1 MRRALLLTA
10 ILAGLA
16 LGYLYPPLDASRL
29 YVYPYWATN
38 PRADV
43 AHYPLG
49 GYFALFGEDSLN
61 SIRMYRSPVD
71 SMPYFRLVTKAG
83 DTVRFN
89 RGGIYTTGDVTA
101 DTFKGDG
108 SLLTGVS
115 GTPYDSAP
123 IAANAHAIQT
133 KDTTWIKAQAGSGS
147 TDSIQRGVWLGSGWL
162 KNDSTANVD
171 SGAVGT
177 WGDLRWLS
185 LLGKAADATGA
196 DSADLAKL
204 ARDADSL
211 DGHAASYF
219 ATAAAAAKAQDTA
232 NRALAG
238 PDTVGTRSFG
248 GGIWLAIAG
257 KAADASGADSADVG
271 VVSRS
276 CTGNAATADSSTGGA
291 TRATLAANSSLLQG
305 QDTTALW
312 NAKTLQGK
320 DTTDLDDAES
330 VSGNDSS
337 EIELRARIGAASGY
351 CGLDGSA
358 LVDGDDLPA
367 LSTTKK
373 GGAPA
378 TGTPSGK
385 FLRDD
390 ATWQTVGGSGTVTDF
405 HESLGVKLT
414 PNPITTS
421 GVVFLDTATV
431 HTWVSGWAPG
441 GTPDS
446 DYVRITADS
455 GRVKVLNAKV
465 QVNGGLYDGDT
476 TDADS
481 KHVDKGYV
489 DGVIHTQQ
497 HSITSTA
504 DHTSTATSGQ
514 MLKADANGLPVDAS
528 NTDAEVSAAV
538 SASHSNA
545 NDPSADEK
553 AALAGTDG
561 TPSVTNK
568 YVTNSDSRNSNARTP
583 TAHTDSH
590 KSGGSDDIPIDSL
603 AAATDN
609 TLLNATTSAHG
620 LVVKATAPAAGVRN
634 VLAIDNAETV
644 YKNAALVDNTNPEAL
659 GAVGPG
665 SQLVAARRDHVH
677 PMPAIRDTAAIVAGD
692 SADAARSDAA
702 DSAATYAG
710 DTAAVLR
717 AEAPTRDTS
726 LSNPSTIAVNAG
738 LYGQVTVTGLAQT
751 LTIGA
756 PTGSPLNGQ
765 RLTIRVKDDG
775 TTRTLS
781 WNAAFVAY
789 TDVTLSTGTTAGKTM
804 YWQALWNSTDSKWDV
819 LASQVAP

>member
-455 GRVKVLNAKV
+455 GRIKVLNGKMAAMA
-465 QVNGGLYDGDT
+465 GLYHADT
-476 TDADS
+476 SAAESAYVSSKTMTDADNA
-481 KHVDKGYV
+481 VRAAVRDTVGA
-489 DGVIHTQQ
+489 I
-497 HSITSTA
+497 A
-504 DHTSTATSGQ
+504 DINAATISG
-514 MLKADANGLPVDAS
+514 KD
-528 NTDAEVSAAV
+528 TSAAGLRGMYG
-538 SASHSNA
+538 SASV
-545 NDPSADEK
+545 DPSADEK

-568 YVTNSDSRNSNARTP
+568 YVTNSDSRNSDARTP

-590 KSGGSDDIPIDSL
+590 KSGGADDIPIDSL
-603 AAATDN
+603 AAAADN

-620 LVVKATAPAAGVRN
+620 LIVKAVAPAAGIRN
-634 VLAIDNAETV
+634 VVAIDNTETN
-644 YKNAALVDNTNPEAL
+644 YKVTALVDNTNPEAL

-665 SQLVAARRDHVH
+665 TQLVAARRDHVH

-702 DSAATYAG
+702 DSAAVYAG

-765 RLTIRVKDDG
+765 RLTIRIKDDG
-775 TTRTLS
+775 TTRPLS
-781 WNAAFVAY
+781 WNGAFKAY

-804 YWQALWNSTDSKWDV
+804 YWQALYNSTDSKWDV
-819 LASQVAP
+819 LASQGEP

>member
-1 MRRALLLTA
+1 MKLLLLILMAGTA
-10 ILAGLA
+10 LAA
-16 LGYLYPPLDASRL
+16 PL
-29 YVYPYWATN
+29 
-38 PRADV
+38 
-43 AHYPLG
+43 
-49 GYFALFGEDSLN
+49 YFAVSPDSHFVVLDRTGDTLWK
-61 SIRMYRSPVD
+61 SHAVATD
-71 SMPYFRLVTKAG
+71 SFFPGLDILGSTWLQAG
-83 DTVRFN
+83 DT
-89 RGGIYTTGDVTA
+89 I
-101 DTFKGDG
+101 
-108 SLLTGVS
+108 
-115 GTPYDSAP
+115 
-123 IAANAHAIQT
+123 H
-133 KDTTWIKAQAGSGS
+133 
-147 TDSIQRGVWLGSGWL
+147 
-162 KNDSTANVD
+162 
-171 SGAVGT
+171 
-177 WGDLRWLS
+177 
-185 LLGKAADATGA
+185 
-196 DSADLAKL
+196 
-204 ARDADSL
+204 L
-211 DGHAASYF
+211 D
-219 ATAAAAAKAQDTA
+219 TAAARTWLAGYFLGLTDVAANSYQLLGQDTA
-232 NRALAG
+232 ALRLMYG
-238 PDTVGTRSFG
+238 S
-248 GGIWLAIAG
+248 
-257 KAADASGADSADVG
+257 AADDHARQHSITSTSDHTSTATSGQILQANADGLPVDASNTDAEVAAAVSASHAQNTD
-271 VVSRS
+271 
-276 CTGNAATADSSTGGA
+276 
-291 TRATLAANSSLLQG
+291 
-305 QDTTALW
+305 
-312 NAKTLQGK
+312 
-320 DTTDLDDAES
+320 TDLDATFEATFEK
-330 VSGNDSS
+330 VANK
-337 EIELRARIGAASGY
+337 GAVSGY

-455 GRVKVLNAKV
+455 GRIKVLNGKMAAMA
-465 QVNGGLYDGDT
+465 GLYHADT
-476 TDADS
+476 SAAESAYVSSKTMTDADNA
-481 KHVDKGYV
+481 VRAAVRDTVGA
-489 DGVIHTQQ
+489 I
-497 HSITSTA
+497 A
-504 DHTSTATSGQ
+504 DINAATISG
-514 MLKADANGLPVDAS
+514 KD
-528 NTDAEVSAAV
+528 TSAAGLRGMYG
-538 SASHSNA
+538 SASV
-545 NDPSADEK
+545 DPSADEK

-568 YVTNSDSRNSNARTP
+568 YVTNSDSRNSDARTP

-590 KSGGSDDIPIDSL
+590 KSGGADDIPIDSL
-603 AAATDN
+603 AAAADN

-620 LVVKATAPAAGVRN
+620 LIVKAVAPAAGIRN
-634 VLAIDNAETV
+634 VVAIDNTETN
-644 YKNAALVDNTNPEAL
+644 YKVTALVDNTNPEAL

-665 SQLVAARRDHVH
+665 TQLVAARRDHVH

-702 DSAATYAG
+702 DSAAVYAG

-765 RLTIRVKDDG
+765 RLTIRIKDDG
-775 TTRTLS
+775 TTRPLS
-781 WNAAFVAY
+781 WNGAFKAY

-804 YWQALWNSTDSKWDV
+804 YWQALYNSTDSKWDV
-819 LASQVAP
+819 LASQGEP